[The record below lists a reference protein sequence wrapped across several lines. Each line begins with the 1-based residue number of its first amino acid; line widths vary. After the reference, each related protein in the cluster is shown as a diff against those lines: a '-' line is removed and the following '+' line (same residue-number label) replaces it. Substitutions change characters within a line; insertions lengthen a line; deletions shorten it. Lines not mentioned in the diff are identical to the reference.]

1 MDNKNYLEGVRLD
14 FETADLIT
22 RLTLIDSLKGVNK
35 NIAALEEK
43 NNMPG
48 HSPHISYLKDH
59 EKEDLKDDLKY
70 REALLV
76 VIGYFSTEE
85 QMAEIESEVGE

>member
-1 MDNKNYLEGVRLD
+1 MSYLEGVRID
-14 FETADLIT
+14 FDTADFIT
-22 RLTLIDSLKGVNK
+22 RLTLIDSLKGINK

-43 NNMPG
+43 DD
-48 HSPHISYLKDH
+48 LKSH

-70 REALLV
+70 RESLLV
-76 VIGYFSTEE
+76 VIKYFSTAD

>member
-1 MDNKNYLEGVRLD
+1 MGYLEGVRID
-14 FETADLIT
+14 YDTADIIT
-22 RLTLIDSLKGVNK
+22 RLTLIESLEGINK
-35 NIAALEEK
+35 DIAALEKK
-43 NNMPG
+43 NNMAG

-76 VIGYFSTEE
+76 VIRYYSTGE
-85 QMAEIESEVGE
+85 QMKDD

>member
-1 MDNKNYLEGVRLD
+1 MDNKNYLEGVRID
-14 FETADLIT
+14 FETADFIT
-22 RLTLIDSLKGVNK
+22 RLTLIDSLKGINK

-43 NNMPG
+43 DD
-48 HSPHISYLKDH
+48 LKDH
-59 EKEDLKDDLKY
+59 EKEDLEYDLKY

-76 VIGYFSTEE
+76 VIGYFSTTD

>member
-1 MDNKNYLEGVRLD
+1 M
-14 FETADLIT
+14 A
-22 RLTLIDSLKGVNK
+22 
-35 NIAALEEK
+35 
-43 NNMPG
+43 G

>member
-1 MDNKNYLEGVRLD
+1 MSYLEGVRID
-14 FETADLIT
+14 YDTADMIT
-22 RLTLIDSLKGVNK
+22 RLTLIESLKGINK
-35 NIAALEEK
+35 DIAALEKK
-43 NNMPG
+43 NNMAG

-76 VIGYFSTEE
+76 VIGYFSTTD
-85 QMAEIESEVGE
+85 QMAEIESEVGEL